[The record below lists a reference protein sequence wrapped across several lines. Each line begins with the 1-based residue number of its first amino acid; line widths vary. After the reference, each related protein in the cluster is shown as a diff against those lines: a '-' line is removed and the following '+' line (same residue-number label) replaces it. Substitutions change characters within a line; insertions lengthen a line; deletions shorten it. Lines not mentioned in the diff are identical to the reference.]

1 MIFADRTVAGRALAE
16 RLSHLKDKAPVV
28 LALVRGGLPV
38 GFEVAQALG
47 APLDIVLVRKIG
59 VPGNPELAA
68 GAVVDGQNPEI
79 VINAEIVTELG
90 IPEAYIKSE
99 ADRELVEIERRRK
112 VYLGGRPRAPIAGA
126 TAIVVDDGIATGA
139 TTRAALHAI
148 RRQNPARLVLAVPV
162 APADTIAALR
172 VDADEIVC
180 LSAPVTFGAIGFFY
194 ANFHQVG
201 DEEVIDFLRR
211 SQSPTS
217 GEAAA
222 ACASAR

>member
-1 MIFADRTVAGRALAE
+1 MIFADRTEAGRALAE
-16 RLSHLKDKAPVV
+16 RLRHLKDKAPVV

-38 GFEVAQALG
+38 GFEIAQALG
-47 APLDIVLVRKIG
+47 APLDVVLVRKIG

-68 GAVVDGQNPEI
+68 GAVVDGPNPEI
-79 VINAEIVTELG
+79 VINTEIVAELG

-99 ADRELVEIERRRK
+99 ADRELAEIERRRK
-112 VYLGGRPRAPIAGA
+112 VYLGGRPRAPIAGS

-194 ANFHQVG
+194 ANFRQVS
-201 DEEVIDFLRR
+201 DEEVIELLHR
-211 SQSPTS
+211 SQSPAS
-217 GEAAA
+217 GETAATG
-222 ACASAR
+222 ASAR

>member
-1 MIFADRTVAGRALAE
+1 MIFADRTEAGRSLAE
-16 RLSHLKDKAPVV
+16 RLLHLKDKAPVV

-38 GFEVAQALG
+38 GFEIAQALG

-59 VPGNPELAA
+59 VPDNPELAA

-194 ANFHQVG
+194 ANFHQVS
-201 DEEVIDFLRR
+201 DEEVIDLLRR
-211 SQSPTS
+211 SQSPAT
-217 GEAAA
+217 GGTTATG
-222 ACASAR
+222 ASAR